1 MPNKHLK
8 DSHLAKENKGREIM
22 LNVLENIS
30 FDDRDEFKRKDFAN
44 KVIKL
49 LRSDIDVSPMVIDGD
64 WGIGKTE
71 FCRKLI
77 NLINAEHSDSLH
89 AIYVDAFAEDYF
101 DNPLISILS
110 VLYED
115 KQSPEFYKSE
125 LFRNTAAAIG
135 GIVKNIAPIAFTTFL
150 GKEKAE
156 LLNETITGAVQGTQQ
171 QLISKLLRN
180 RIEKAK
186 YLKILHET
194 ISKVTDNKQI
204 VLFIDEL
211 DRCRP
216 DYALLMLETIKHIFN
231 MENLQ
236 IVLVANLKQLVS
248 VIRNVYTNDEDI
260 AKQYLDKFI
269 AQRMALPFTV
279 NESTYGQEEIRASQK
294 YFELILAEYPD
305 LNNGFFKET
314 KKLAMT
320 LIADFKFSLRDVEK
334 LIRLARVIQTI
345 NPLKDNIRL
354 GWHWLNTFALFSV
367 VRNRSW
373 VSVVAQSPNYQSQ
386 EITSDI
392 PVVGPEND
400 FDQKNII
407 KNFLEKKQLTQT
419 ELELFSLFGEIS
431 LEDRLKEFRSII
443 LAMLQYTKPL

>member
-1 MPNKHLK
+1 MSK
-8 DSHLAKENKGREIM
+8 I
-22 LNVLENIS
+22 LEKIS

-49 LRSDIDVSPMVIDGD
+49 LRSDIDVSPLVIDGD

-101 DNPLISILS
+101 GNPLISLLS
-110 VLYED
+110 ALYEE

-125 LFRNTAAAIG
+125 LFSNTTAAIE
-135 GIVKNIAPIAFTTFL
+135 GIVKNVAPIAFNLTL
-150 GKEKAE
+150 GKEKGE
-156 LLNETITGAVQGTQQ
+156 IVTEIIKGAIQGTQQ
-171 QLISKLLRN
+171 QLFSKLLKD
-180 RIEKAK
+180 RIEKTK
-186 YLKILHET
+186 QLEILHET
-194 ISKVTDNKQI
+194 ISKVMDNRQV

-216 DYALLMLETIKHIFN
+216 DYALHMLETIKHIFN

-248 VIRNVYTNDEDI
+248 VIQNVYTNNEDM

-269 AQRMALPFTV
+269 AQRVVLPFTV
-279 NESTYGQEEIRASQK
+279 NEFSYGREEIRASQK
-294 YFELILAEYPD
+294 YFEVLLTKYPD
-305 LNNGFFKET
+305 LNNGFFKQT
-314 KKLAMT
+314 KKLALT

-334 LIRLARVIQTI
+334 VIRLARVTQAL
-345 NPLKDNIRL
+345 NPLNDKVLL
-354 GWHWLNTFALFSV
+354 GWHWLNTFVLFGV

-373 VSVVAQSPNYQSQ
+373 VSLVAQSPNYWSQ
-386 EITSDI
+386 EITTDI
-392 PVVGPEND
+392 LVVDPQND
-400 FDQKNII
+400 YDEKSII
-407 KNFLEKKQLTQT
+407 KKFLEKQQLTK
-419 ELELFSLFGEIS
+419 LEGKPFFTYGDTT
-431 LEDRLKEFRSII
+431 LETRLKSFRDIVLS
-443 LAMLQYTKPL
+443 MLQYTKPL